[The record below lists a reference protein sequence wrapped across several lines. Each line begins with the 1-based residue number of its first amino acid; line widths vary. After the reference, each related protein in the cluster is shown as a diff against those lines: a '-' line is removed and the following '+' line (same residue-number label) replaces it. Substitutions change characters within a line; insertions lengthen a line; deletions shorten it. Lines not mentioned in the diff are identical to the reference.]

1 MQQIQTWEIGQWG
14 QAVSGSRQVLG
25 SLVLPFNGGCDPKL
39 ILKPFRG
46 EKEKS
51 PFFSVGGDKP
61 PLAHA

>member
-39 ILKPFRG
+39 ILKPFQG

-51 PFFSVGGDKP
+51 PFFSVGG
-61 PLAHA
+61 